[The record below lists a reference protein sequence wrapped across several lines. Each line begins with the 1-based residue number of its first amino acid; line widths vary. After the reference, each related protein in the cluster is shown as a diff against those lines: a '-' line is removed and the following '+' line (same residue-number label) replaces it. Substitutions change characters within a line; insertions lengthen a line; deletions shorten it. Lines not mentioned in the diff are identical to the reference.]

1 MSSEKN
7 LTTMP
12 KSYLNNHVVRGL
24 RNNNPGNLVKTR
36 LTWVGKLQKGNDSRF
51 EQFEALKYGIRAQM
65 MDVINDIKKGKNTLT
80 KLIHE
85 YAPSF
90 ENDTTGYINN
100 VAKSVNI
107 KPNEVIKTIDTKF
120 ILSLS
125 RAIYKV
131 ELGKYHVDITDSDI
145 KDGFNLLPSNLS
157 TNTLIIKKKD

>member
-1 MSSEKN
+1 
-7 LTTMP
+7 MP

-36 LTWVGKLQKGNDSRF
+36 LTWVGKLQNGKDSRF
-51 EQFEALKYGIRAQM
+51 EQFEYLKYGIRAQM

-107 KPNEVIKTIDTKF
+107 KPNEVIKSIDTKF

-131 ELGKYHVDITDSDI
+131 ELGKYNVDITDSDI

-157 TNTLIIKKKD
+157 TSTLIIKKKV